1 MYSVTRYRIRK
12 SQYPGLFKYCTLMS
26 ARCKDLRNAALFRL
40 RQWFTAFK
48 SDHIHPLQK
57 EVIDE
62 VLMTCAKSGR
72 KKPGKLMSYYFL
84 EKLMRC
90 TENPDFFNGL
100 PAQTAQW
107 VLKNAVNDFKGWLK
121 ALEVYYIDPSAFT
134 GRPEMPRYCK
144 KDLHSFTITNQECR
158 IYQRDDGTMYLHFP
172 KTKET
177 LNMHMPENA
186 VLKEVKVIPYYG
198 DFLIS
203 VTFEYEKSVSEINA
217 VHIAGIDLGVD
228 NIAALVINDGEKPV
242 LYKGGAVKAMNQ
254 FYNKNRAKYCGIL
267 TKGHDPKKVSLKTKM
282 LDSISGNR
290 AFFLNDELHKISS
303 HIVRECMR
311 RDVGIIV
318 IGKNDQWKTKAEMSK
333 KSNQKFVQIPHCT
346 LIHMIRYKAER
357 EGIKVILQEES
368 YTSMASSFDRDVIP
382 VYGEEENGEYR
393 FSGRRIA
400 RGLYRSMNG
409 FVISSDINGSAN
421 ILRKAF
427 PEAFEGMD
435 MSFLQEVKTIKFF
448 DLHTCRPKN

>member
-1 MYSVTRYRIRK
+1 MYSVTKYRIRK
-12 SQYPGLFKYCTLMS
+12 SQYPGLFEYCSLMS

-72 KKPGKLMSYYFL
+72 KKPGRLMSYYFL

-134 GRPEMPRYCK
+134 GRPEIPRYCK
-144 KDLHSFTITNQECR
+144 KDLHSFTITNQECK

-228 NIAALVINDGEKPV
+228 KSLLDPRFDFVEPGKFRRKIILDPNVDGEILSKV
-242 LYKGGAVKAMNQ
+242 HALQKRKGRINGMTQ
-254 FYNKNRAKYCGIL
+254 EKY
-267 TKGHDPKKVSLKTKM
+267 
-282 LDSISGNR
+282 
-290 AFFLNDELHKISS
+290 DELAAIK
-303 HIVRECMR
+303 REKEENYAHE
-311 RDVGIIV
+311 G
-318 IGKNDQWKTKAEMSK
+318 
-333 KSNQKFVQIPHCT
+333 
-346 LIHMIRYKAER
+346 YER
-357 EGIKVILQEES
+357 EEAYAQR
-368 YTSMASSFDRDVIP
+368 YRDMVAC
-382 VYGEEENGEYR
+382 G
-393 FSGRRIA
+393 
-400 RGLYRSMNG
+400 
-409 FVISSDINGSAN
+409 
-421 ILRKAF
+421 K
-427 PEAFEGMD
+427 
-435 MSFLQEVKTIKFF
+435 
-448 DLHTCRPKN
+448 